1 MKKYKNR
8 NIHSVEKIVIRN
20 EEKNDISEKARF
32 IIENL
37 NMSKEDLLRPTNIKL
52 TNRFVIESIFA
63 LTSKVNKLI
72 GENENA

>member
-20 EEKNDISEKARF
+20 EEKNDINKKARF
-32 IIENL
+32 IVENL
-37 NMSKEDLLRPTNIKL
+37 DMSKEDLLRPTNIKL